1 MMTGRRKRWQF
12 SLAIILVLALAD
24 GSYVLSELSA
34 VTVADVALSKAPNR
48 QTSLEEGAKKE
59 GKLLWYTTLIVNQAL
74 KPLKEAFEKKY
85 PFVQVDF
92 HRADSEQL
100 AQRMLA
106 EYQAKKYD
114 VDMLDGT
121 STIVM
126 LKKAG
131 FIQRFDSPLL
141 REYPAKLKDA
151 QGYWAVPNVYFM
163 TLGYNTKLVKPN
175 EVPKT
180 AQDLLN
186 PKWRGKMIWS
196 TSGGS
201 GAPIFIGNTLISMGQ
216 EAGTAYLKK
225 LASQNIAKSTASNRA
240 VLDMVIA
247 EEYAIA
253 INIFNYHAVISRSA
267 GAPVDWQAL
276 EPVPGQVK
284 TLGLAK
290 NSPHP
295 HSAMLM
301 IDFLLS
307 KDGQKIFQEA
317 DYLPAHPDVA
327 AKSVDLKPGGGKFTK
342 VNYMGP
348 ELLFDKEEQ
357 WVDLFQKLFFK

>member
-1 MMTGRRKRWQF
+1 MIFVKRRRGKLPVLIF
-12 SLAIILVLALAD
+12 LAVVLAILATAH
-24 GSYVLSELSA
+24 VSA
-34 VTVADVALSKAPNR
+34 ATVEEVALTKAPKR
-48 QTSLEEGAKKE
+48 QSLLEEGARKE

-85 PFVQVDF
+85 PYVQMEF

-114 VDMLDGT
+114 VDVLDGT

-126 LKKAG
+126 LQRAG
-131 FIQRFDSPLL
+131 FIQRFASPLL
-141 REYPAKLKDA
+141 RDYPAKLKDA

-175 EVPKT
+175 EVPKSLN
-180 AQDLLN
+180 DLLH
-186 PKWRGKMIWS
+186 PKWKGKMIWS

-201 GAPIFIGNTLISMGQ
+201 GAPIFIGNTLMTMGQ
-216 EAGTAYLKK
+216 EAGMNYLKK
-225 LASQNIAKSTASNRA
+225 LAAQNVAKSTASNRA

-290 NSPHP
+290 NAPHP
-295 HSAMLM
+295 HAALLF

-307 KDGQKIFQEA
+307 KEGQKIFQEA
-317 DYLPAHPDVA
+317 DYLPAHPEVP
-327 AKSVDLKPGGGKFTK
+327 AKTADLKAGGGKFSK

-348 ELLFDKEEQ
+348 ELLFEKEEQ